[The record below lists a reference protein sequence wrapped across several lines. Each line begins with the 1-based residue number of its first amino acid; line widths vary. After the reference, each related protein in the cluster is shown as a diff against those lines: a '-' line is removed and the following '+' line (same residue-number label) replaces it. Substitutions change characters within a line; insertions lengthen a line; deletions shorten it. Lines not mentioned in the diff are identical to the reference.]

1 MQSLSGRKT
10 ESYFTDTNLIKT
22 CKLLNLFRYHC
33 NDPSLASELP
43 SHDCIG
49 PPGQRHG
56 CKKKSSPRQKP
67 RAYVR
72 RRAWRRCDFIC
83 VAAFCFFDRHWGIPF
98 LLLHPLHFCH
108 FSCIVAASA
117 PRAYREA
124 GPLQRATR
132 AARPSA
138 QLKKGSTETVLSL
151 ATLLFL
157 SPFL

>member
-56 CKKKSSPRQKP
+56 CKKKELSRQNT
-67 RAYVR
+67 RVR
-72 RRAWRRCDFIC
+72 TSTC
-83 VAAFCFFDRHWGIPF
+83 VAPMRFHLRGGFRLIVIGGSPFSFCTPYTSAISRVS
-98 LLLHPLHFCH
+98 LLLPLLVH
-108 FSCIVAASA
+108 I
-117 PRAYREA
+117 YREA

>member
-56 CKKKSSPRQKP
+56 CKKKELSRQKT

-83 VAAFCFFDRHWGIPF
+83 VAAFRLIVIGGSPF
-98 LLLHPLHFCH
+98 SFCTPYTSAISRVSLLLPLLVHIAKPAL
-108 FSCIVAASA
+108 S
-117 PRAYREA
+117 RELPEQQ
-124 GPLQRATR
+124 GRVR
-132 AARPSA
+132 S
-138 QLKKGSTETVLSL
+138 
-151 ATLLFL
+151 
-157 SPFL
+157 